1 MFKKYEI
8 AVYVVFIS
16 IMGYNSSKTLG
27 SKMFQ
32 GKQMVRARFLSEKP
46 VVSREWQRNGKGVEL
61 ITKSLQAQM

>member
-1 MFKKYEI
+1 
-8 AVYVVFIS
+8 
-16 IMGYNSSKTLG
+16 MGYNSSKTLG